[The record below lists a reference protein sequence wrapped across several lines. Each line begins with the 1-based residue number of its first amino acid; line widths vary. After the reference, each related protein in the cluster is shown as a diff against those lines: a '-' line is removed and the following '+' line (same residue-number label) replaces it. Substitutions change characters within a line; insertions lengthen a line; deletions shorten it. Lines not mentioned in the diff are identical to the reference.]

1 MPCPAGPKTTP
12 ETVLPAAG
20 TQPRAAVSKASKKP
34 QVRKK
39 QPLQQEQEPSEASS
53 SENDGGDDN
62 STDS

>member
-1 MPCPAGPKTTP
+1 MPCRAGPKTTP

-20 TQPRAAVSKASKKP
+20 TQPHAAVIKASKKP
-34 QVRKK
+34 HVGKK

-62 STDS
+62 SSDS